1 LQNPES
7 VQTAYQMLIA
17 VAEILIAGS
26 LAAIVARKL
35 RVPDI
40 VLYLLVGMAIGP
52 FAFDLIGI
60 PLDSAV
66 NQFILIFGASYI
78 LFDGGALL
86 DLRVLRKVW
95 PTLLILATV
104 GVLVTAAITGWAAMW
119 MFGIALPVALLLGTT
134 IAPTDPA
141 TLVPVFKQV
150 TVRPKVAQTV
160 MSESA
165 FNDATGAIMAFA
177 LLGIAMGT
185 QQFSLGDSLTGLVRE
200 AGLGVLIGGAVGWT
214 ATALVS
220 DKGFGLLRGNIPI
233 MTLILVPVAY
243 MLAVAFHGSGFMS
256 VFIAGVVLGNN
267 ELFGFGKDAVDEH
280 ALHEYVETTGLMF
293 RIFIFVLLGV
303 HVDFNVLGQYWK
315 PALGVVLVFIF
326 IARPITVF
334 VCCAFDRGAEWT
346 FKEKVFMSWMRMT
359 GVIPGAL
366 AGLLAGWG
374 APNADVIS
382 AVTFVAILV
391 TISVQATTT
400 RLLAE
405 KLDLLER

>member
-1 LQNPES
+1 VNNPES
-7 VQTAYQMLIA
+7 VQVAYGMLVA

-26 LAAIVARKL
+26 VAAIVAKKL
-35 RVPDI
+35 KVPDI
-40 VLYLLVGMAIGP
+40 VLYLVAGMIAGP
-52 FAFDLIGI
+52 FALGLIEI

-66 NQFILIFGASYI
+66 NQFILVFGASYI

-95 PTLLILATV
+95 PTLVILATI
-104 GVLVTAAITGWAAMW
+104 GVLITAAITGMAAMW
-119 MFGIALPVALLLGTT
+119 MFGLALPVALLLGTT

-165 FNDATGAIMAFA
+165 FNDATGAIMTFA

-185 QQFSLGDSLTGLVRE
+185 EQFSLGRSLVGLVRE
-200 AGLGVLIGGAVGWT
+200 AGLGMLVGAAVGWL

-220 DKGFGLLRGNIPI
+220 GKEYGLLRGNIPI

-243 MLAVAFHGSGFMS
+243 MLAVSVHGSGFMA
-256 VFIAGVVLGNN
+256 VFIAGVVMGNN
-267 ELFGFGKDAVDEH
+267 ELFGFGADAVDEH
-280 ALHEYVETTGLMF
+280 ALHDYVETTGLVF

-303 HVDFNVLGQYWK
+303 HVDFAVLSTYWL
-315 PALGVVLVFIF
+315 PALGVVAVFIF
-326 IARPITVF
+326 VARPVTVF
-334 VCCAFDRGAEWT
+334 LCCALDRKAQWT
-346 FKEKVFMSWMRMT
+346 FKEQLFMSWMRMT

-374 APNADVIS
+374 APNADVIA
-382 AVTFVAILV
+382 AVTFVAILA
-391 TISVQATTT
+391 TIALQATTT
-400 RLLAE
+400 RLLAQ
-405 KLDLLER
+405 KLDLLE